1 MNAMESKTA
10 MLHGRPVS
18 YVAAGAGPAL
28 LLIHGMA
35 GTYRELAG
43 GD

>member
-1 MNAMESKTA
+1 MNTMESKTA

-28 LLIHGMA
+28 LLIHGMRA
-35 GTYRELAG
+35 RMRTGRR
-43 GD
+43 